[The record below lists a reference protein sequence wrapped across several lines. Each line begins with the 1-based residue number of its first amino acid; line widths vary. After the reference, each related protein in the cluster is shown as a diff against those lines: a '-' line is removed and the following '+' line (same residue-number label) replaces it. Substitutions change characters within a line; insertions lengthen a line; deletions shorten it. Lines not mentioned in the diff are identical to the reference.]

1 MTYNEDLIDKNNF
14 LTVKGREIVQ
24 LVLQDENESLR
35 FFNMLR
41 NDFGYGIENII
52 KSQNLLPPIKT
63 ETKEDL
69 ENLLTV

>member
-35 FFNMLR
+35 FFICYEMIS
-41 NDFGYGIENII
+41 D
-52 KSQNLLPPIKT
+52 
-63 ETKEDL
+63 
-69 ENLLTV
+69 TVLKI